1 MSFKQAEASPRP
13 QRRPYR
19 QIPHTAD
26 LAWHIWGENL
36 PKLFEN
42 AGRALSATL
51 TDIRSLRRRE
61 TRKVSVE
68 SSDQEALLVD
78 WLNHLL
84 YLFDID
90 GFLGRDFQVVSLTPE
105 RLEARV
111 RGDIFDAARHPTK
124 TAVKAATFHKLE
136 IVPQPDDWRATVVLD
151 L

>member
-1 MSFKQAEASPRP
+1 MRVKNPETSSRP
-13 QRRPYR
+13 HRRPYR

-26 LAWHIWGENL
+26 LAWRLWGENL

-61 TRKVSVE
+61 TRQVSLE

-90 GFLGRDFQVVSLTPE
+90 GFLGRDFQVVTLTPE

-111 RGDIFDAARHPTK
+111 EGEIFDAERHPTK

-136 IVPQPDDWRATVVLD
+136 IAPARDGWRATVVLD

>member
-1 MSFKQAEASPRP
+1 MSFTNSEASSRPRH
-13 QRRPYR
+13 RPYR

-26 LAWHIWGENL
+26 LAWRLWGENL

-42 AGRALSATL
+42 AGRALSATQ
-51 TDIRSLRRRE
+51 TDIRFLRRRE
-61 TRKVSVE
+61 TREVSVE

-90 GFLGRDFQVVSLTPE
+90 GFLGRDFQVLSLTPE
-105 RLEARV
+105 HLKARV
-111 RGDIFDAARHPTK
+111 QGDIFDAARHPTK

-136 IVPQPDDWRATVVLD
+136 IVPAADGWRATVVLD

>member
-1 MSFKQAEASPRP
+1 MRLKKAEAASRPR
-13 QRRPYR
+13 RRPYR

-26 LAWHIWGENL
+26 LAWRLWGKNL
-36 PKLFEN
+36 PELFEN

-51 TDIRSLRRRE
+51 TDIRFVRRGE
-61 TRKVSVE
+61 TRQVTLE

-90 GFLGRDFQVVSLTPE
+90 GFLGRDFQVATLTPQH
-105 RLEARV
+105 LEAKV
-111 RGDIFDAARHPTK
+111 EGEIFDVSRHPSK

-136 IVPQPDDWRATVVLD
+136 IVPATDGWRATVVLD

>member
-1 MSFKQAEASPRP
+1 MSFNNGEVSSRP
-13 QRRPYR
+13 PRRPYR

-26 LAWHIWGENL
+26 LAWRLWGENL
-36 PKLFEN
+36 PQLFEN

-61 TRKVSVE
+61 TRQVSLE
-68 SSDQEALLVD
+68 SSDREALLVD

-90 GFLGRDFQVVSLTPE
+90 GFIGRDFQVASLTSE

-111 RGDIFDAARHPTK
+111 AGDIFDASRHPSK
-124 TAVKAATFHKLE
+124 TAVKAATFHKLA
-136 IVPQPDDWRATVVLD
+136 IVPAADGWRATVVLD